1 MSDSLKKFQSLLREL
16 FQFDCADLDFG
27 IYRIMNYKRDVIEE
41 FITKDIPKA
50 VSATLEEGMLSEQ
63 SHITEE
69 KEAVRK
75 EIDETLGSD
84 AIDGDG
90 NLDPKYQKTPIGKTY
105 LKLVARSKGAR
116 STAAIGTSVFN
127 HLFSFFS
134 RYYQEGDFIS
144 KQRYSRKQRYA
155 IPYNGEEVHL
165 HWANH
170 DQYYIKTTEHF
181 HHYSFRSQGI
191 TVHFRVQNAEL
202 EQNDVKGDKKFFL
215 PATKHIAWDRKAKEL
230 TIPFEY
236 RPLDEQEKNGG
247 SARQDQINNQTL
259 EEIPSR
265 IPTQKAQTA
274 LLGEHHRNA
283 NDEPVSVLEHHLR
296 QYTRRNA
303 SDFFI
308 HKDLKGFLS
317 RELDFY
323 LKNEMLNLE
332 EMEHAGEDLAE
343 GWFQEVRAIK
353 EIGNQIIDFLDQV
366 ESFQKMLWE
375 KRKFIT
381 ETQYCITM
389 GNISANFHFDIAACE
404 SQWHEWK
411 ELLHI
416 DEEEANLFN
425 SGKGAKEK
433 RVLFLEQH
441 PTLVLDT
448 KHFTSEFVDR
458 LLESFNDLDE
468 ISDGLLVKS
477 ENFQALAFL
486 TEKYNRKIDSIYID
500 PPYNT
505 NASAILYK
513 NNYKDSSWLS
523 LMQNRLLIARTLL
536 SNDGVFCVAIDDEE
550 AWRLRSL
557 LQNTFERELGVAPV
571 RSMPAGRKSSG
582 QFSPAHEYAFF
593 YGRSNSVPGIL
604 PKTKEQEESYKESD
618 EYGKFQWTN
627 LIRSGS
633 NDKRRDRPKLFYP
646 IYVRDNSTIRIPE
659 MQWDDSKQEY
669 EILEKPKSNETVIW
683 PIAKKNGKKIEKNWH
698 RGWNKIKN
706 AVPSEYRVRK
716 TKETL
721 CIDFKKRMDVK
732 AMPKTW
738 WDKKEYASANGT
750 KILNSIQLND
760 LFDFPKS
767 VSLVQDCLLA
777 SGSNNQNVLVCDYF
791 AGSGTTGHAIINL
804 NRLDGGQRKF
814 VLTEMGNHFDSVILP
829 RLKKIIFAPEWK
841 DGVPNREPTQE
852 ESIRSPRLIKYIR
865 LESYEDALN
874 NIDFDETTTQ
884 RALELDGYLLRYMLQ
899 WETKRSNTLLN
910 AEKLANP
917 FDYKLRTGNQLQE
930 VVADIP
936 ETFNYLLGLHVR
948 TRKSLSDGKRRY
960 LVYRGKTRDDRDTVV
975 IWRNTDGWQ
984 KNDLEKDRK
993 FVAKHKLTVGADQV
1007 FVNGDS
1013 LIREATSLD
1022 PLFKARMFA
1031 EVEA

>member
-1 MSDSLKKFQSLLREL
+1 MSNSLKKFQDLLREL
-16 FQFDCADLDFG
+16 FQFDCAELDFG
-27 IYRIMNYKRDVIEE
+27 IYRIMNYKRDVIEK
-41 FITKDIPKA
+41 FVVADIPEAIRK
-50 VSATLEEGMLSEQ
+50 TLNEGIAAEQ
-63 SHITEE
+63 DALAGEIAQVKE
-69 KEAVRK
+69 K
-75 EIDETLGSD
+75 IQETLGRE

-90 NLDPKYQKTPIGKTY
+90 KLSTEYQKSNIGKRY
-105 LKLVARSKGAR
+105 LELLAKPGDARRIEGYEES
-116 STAAIGTSVFN
+116 IFN
-127 HLFSFFS
+127 HLFVFFS
-134 RYYQEGDFIS
+134 RYYQDGDFVS
-144 KQRYSRKQRYA
+144 KQRYSKKQRYA
-155 IPYNGEEVHL
+155 IPYNGEEVYL
-165 HWANH
+165 HWANN
-170 DQYYIKTTEHF
+170 DQYYVKTTEHF
-181 HHYSFRSQGI
+181 NNYTFKSLGI
-191 TVHFRVQNAEL
+191 TIHFRVQTAEL
-202 EQNDVKGDKKFFL
+202 EQNDMQGDKKFFL
-215 PATKHIAWDRKAKEL
+215 PDLKGISWNSRARNL
-230 TIPFEY
+230 VIPFEY
-236 RPLDEQEKNGG
+236 RPLDKQEKNGG
-247 SARQDQINNQTL
+247 SRQQDKIN
-259 EEIPSR
+259 E
-265 IPTQKAQTA
+265 TA
-274 LLGEHHRNA
+274 LGEITSKVTPQKMLAALREEHHRNS
-283 NDEPVSVLEHHLR
+283 NGEPVNVLEHHLQ
-296 QYTRRNA
+296 QYTRRNT

-343 GWFQEVRAIK
+343 SWFQEVRAIK
-353 EIGNQIIDFLDQV
+353 EVGNQIIDFLDQI

-375 KRKFIT
+375 KRKFVT
-381 ETQYCITM
+381 ETQYCVTM
-389 GNISANFHFDIAACE
+389 GNVSADFHPDIAACE

-448 KHFTSEFVDR
+448 KHFASEFVDR
-458 LLESFNDLDE
+458 LLESFDGLDE
-468 ISDGLLVKS
+468 ISDGLLIKS
-477 ENFQALAFL
+477 ENFQALTFL
-486 TEKYNRKIDSIYID
+486 AEKYNQRINSIYID

-593 YGRSNSVPGIL
+593 YGKSNSVPGIL

-633 NDKRRDRPKLFYP
+633 NDKRHDRPKLFYP
-646 IYVRDNSTIRIPE
+646 IYVCDNSTIRIPK

-669 EILEKPKSNETVIW
+669 EVFEKPKSNETVIW

-706 AVPSEYRVRK
+706 AVPGEYRVRK

-750 KILNSIQLND
+750 KILNSIQLDD

-777 SGSNNQNVLVCDYF
+777 SGSNNQNVVVCDYF

-841 DGVPNREPTQE
+841 DGAPNREPTQE
-852 ESIRSPRLIKYIR
+852 ESRHSPRLIKYIR

-910 AEKLANP
+910 TEKLANP
-917 FDYKLRTGNQLQE
+917 FDYKLRAGNRLQE

-948 TRKSLSDGKRRY
+948 TRRCLSDGGRRY
-960 LVYRGKTRDDRDTVV
+960 LVYRGKTRDERDTVI

-984 KNDLEKDRK
+984 KSDLEKDKK
-993 FVAKHKLTVGADQV
+993 FVAKHKLTNGADQV
-1007 FVNGDS
+1007 FINGDS

-1031 EVEA
+1031 EVAA